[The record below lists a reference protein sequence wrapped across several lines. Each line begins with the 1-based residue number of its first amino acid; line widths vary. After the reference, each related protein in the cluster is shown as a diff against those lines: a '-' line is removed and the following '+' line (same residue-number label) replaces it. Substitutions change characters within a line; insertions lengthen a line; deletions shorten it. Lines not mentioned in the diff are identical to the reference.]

1 MVTGRMLDRSES
13 MTRFLGVAADSRLLD
28 QDRFNLPASEQ
39 SLEAPVLGH
48 EHDRLVIAGSTLTT
62 VSLVAGVLLL
72 LYGGSQVVVDGG
84 GVVDLILVLLGVLL
98 AATHWGWVHVA
109 EYVGLTIDERHER
122 SAEERRRDWLS
133 SIQPYPRFSVST
145 LVLDDGSIRIER
157 VLHQPVMTEQ
167 HTFTFV
173 RKPDAVELYDADVAA
188 AVIAS
193 AAETMRRRAR
203 LDTDRLRN
211 LWETASTAYAA
222 ELSNADDEQQRSAA
236 HRAAATALSEHI
248 NASLREPPLVE

>member
-1 MVTGRMLDRSES
+1 MVTGRMLDGSEG
-13 MTRFLGVAADSRLLD
+13 MTRSLGVAADSRLLE
-28 QDRFNLPASEQ
+28 QDRFNLPAAEQ

-48 EHDRLVIAGSTLTT
+48 EHDRLVIVGSTLTA
-62 VSLVAGVLLL
+62 VSLVAGMLLL
-72 LYGGSQVVVDGG
+72 LYGGSQVLVDGG
-84 GVVDLILVLLGVLL
+84 GVVDLVLAVLGVLL

-109 EYVGLTIDERHER
+109 EYAGLSIDERHER

-145 LVLDDGSIRIER
+145 LVLDDGSIRVER
-157 VLHQPVMTEQ
+157 VLHQPVLTEQ

-173 RKPDAVELYDADVAA
+173 RKPDAVKLYDADVAA
-188 AVIAS
+188 AVLAS
-193 AAETMRRRAR
+193 AVETMRHQAR

-211 LWETASTAYAA
+211 LWETASTAYVA

-236 HRAAATALSEHI
+236 ERAAATALSEHI
-248 NASLREPPLVE
+248 NATLREPPLVE